1 MPDLYFKQ
9 STILMTVTVS
19 KSPNK
24 LTEVG
29 SSKPSHRQSTEVS
42 NGFCQTSQLEPN
54 LLPDGNNTIKF
65 TSDTT

>member
-1 MPDLYFKQ
+1 L
-9 STILMTVTVS
+9 ITVTVS

-42 NGFCQTSQLEPN
+42 NGFYPTSQLGLK